1 MKIGSTVL
9 NFAYDASGT
18 PMAVTY
24 GGTTYYYATNIQ
36 GDVVAILNASG
47 TAVVTY
53 TYDAWGNILTTT
65 GTMASTLGVHN
76 PLRYRGY
83 VYDPETG
90 LYYLQSRYY
99 NPALARFICADS
111 LVSTGQ
117 GILGNNMFAYCNNN
131 PISYSDPRGSFPTD
145 AETVHHRL
153 DGNIGKNTPL
163 DDYIEIKSKFE
174 AAGIILHYTKES
186 ALLEWSKQYLPLS
199 AEYEYVTYLYSIDTA
214 FGKRYFTTQTFKG
227 TKQGAIFSAN
237 VLVGTTIL
245 ALHDTI
251 SSAELLAHVHTH
263 PKPPKG
269 YHNDFP
275 SNSQNIY
282 GGDRIVFELLN
293 LPEMYIFPYAPCPG
307 TPSMIVYSDPSTWC
321 PYY

>member
-24 GGTTYYYATNIQ
+24 GGATYYYATNIQ

-117 GILGNNMFAYCNNN
+117 GILGNNMFAYCLNN
-131 PISYSDPRGSFPTD
+131 PVCYVDPNGNLTKGQIHNEVLGEICFYNPELRMTKTCVYYNPVSNKKWGFCDLFNPNTGEVWELKRYSTAPSCQKQAALNQLGGYTAGCLKHYREVPLTAGTTKIASGVFTRSDKKGSY
-145 AETVHHRL
+145 VIWYW
-153 DGNIGKNTPL
+153 DGGDGIL
-163 DDYIEIKSKFE
+163 FYDYIFMPR
-174 AAGIILHYTKES
+174 ES
-186 ALLEWSKQYLPLS
+186 Q
-199 AEYEYVTYLYSIDTA
+199 
-214 FGKRYFTTQTFKG
+214 
-227 TKQGAIFSAN
+227 
-237 VLVGTTIL
+237 
-245 ALHDTI
+245 I
-251 SSAELLAHVHTH
+251 SSALAIAGLSAGLGVIIGLCIYMQGIDTT
-263 PKPPKG
+263 PISKNNEDEMVIWGP
-269 YHNDFP
+269 F
-275 SNSQNIY
+275 SN
-282 GGDRIVFELLN
+282 
-293 LPEMYIFPYAPCPG
+293 AA
-307 TPSMIVYSDPSTWC
+307 
-321 PYY
+321 